1 MQGILF
7 LFNHFKWIL
16 VKFLMFE
23 CYLKVLASAPQLL
36 ENELLKV
43 KGVVFVNITLNY
55 YVLMIN
61 KMMMMMTRK
70 MRTKCWNCQKFFYSE
85 IKWHLWQKV
94 CLGGLKKDHL
104 QGFVV
109 IFISLLGIFK
119 FVSAVPP
126 RKGRNSD
133 TELHELYNGFF

>member
-1 MQGILF
+1 M
-7 LFNHFKWIL
+7 
-16 VKFLMFE
+16 KFLMFE

-70 MRTKCWNCQKFFYSE
+70 MRTKC
-85 IKWHLWQKV
+85 
-94 CLGGLKKDHL
+94 
-104 QGFVV
+104 
-109 IFISLLGIFK
+109 
-119 FVSAVPP
+119 
-126 RKGRNSD
+126 
-133 TELHELYNGFF
+133 